1 MQLSSYISF
10 ILVFCTPFIFYINVS
25 VKPRKGFS
33 ILFISVISIIGFLN
47 QNYKIFLGLAF
58 LFVYLYFLEKKLSL
72 VFGISSFFLLSY
84 VLIVEN
90 TFFSNMPFLFEILNF
105 ALVSSIF
112 SSMMIGHWYL
122 VDPTISKDGMKNI
135 SLIATS
141 TALVILLFFLFYENN
156 FNFDILTIFSS
167 STIKNV
173 IIGLLLA
180 TSLLSFG
187 SYKSLAEKS
196 YTGVMASTGLSYLAL
211 ILSIG
216 ATGAMILSI

>member
-1 MQLSSYISF
+1 MQLSSFISF
-10 ILVFCTPFIFYINVS
+10 ILVFCIPFIFYINAS

-33 ILFISVISIIGFLN
+33 ILFISIISTIGFLN
-47 QNYKIFLGLAF
+47 QNFKIFLGLAL
-58 LFVYLYFLEKKLSL
+58 LFIYLFFLEKKRSL
-72 VFGISSFFLLSY
+72 VIGIFSFFLLSY
-84 VLIVEN
+84 ELIIEN
-90 TFFSNMPFLFEILNF
+90 TFFSNMPYLFEILNF
-105 ALVSSIF
+105 TLVASIF

-135 SLIATS
+135 SLVATF
-141 TALVILLFFLFYENN
+141 TAIFILLFFLFYGKN
-156 FNFDILTIFSS
+156 FNFEILTIFSS
-167 STIKNV
+167 RTIKNV
-173 IIGLLLA
+173 ISGLLLA

>member
-10 ILVFCTPFIFYINVS
+10 ILVFCIPFIFYINAS

-33 ILFISVISIIGFLN
+33 ILFISIISTIGFLN
-47 QNYKIFLGLAF
+47 QNYKIFLGLAL
-58 LFVYLYFLEKKLSL
+58 LFIYLFFLEKKLSL
-72 VFGISSFFLLSY
+72 VFGISSFILLSY
-84 VLIVEN
+84 ELIVEN
-90 TFFSNMPFLFEILNF
+90 TFFNNMPYLFEILNF

-135 SLIATS
+135 SLVATF
-141 TALVILLFFLFYENN
+141 TAIFILLFFLFYGKN
-156 FNFDILTIFSS
+156 FNFEILTIFSS
-167 STIKNV
+167 RTIKNV
-173 IIGLLLA
+173 ISGLLLA

>member
-1 MQLSSYISF
+1 
-10 ILVFCTPFIFYINVS
+10 
-25 VKPRKGFS
+25 
-33 ILFISVISIIGFLN
+33 
-47 QNYKIFLGLAF
+47 
-58 LFVYLYFLEKKLSL
+58 
-72 VFGISSFFLLSY
+72 

-141 TALVILLFFLFYENN
+141 TAIVILLFFLFYGNN

-167 STIKNV
+167 RTIKNV

-216 ATGAMILSI
+216 ATGALILSI

>member
-10 ILVFCTPFIFYINVS
+10 ILVFCIPFIFYINAS

-33 ILFISVISIIGFLN
+33 ILFIAVISIIGFLN
-47 QNYKIFLGLAF
+47 QNYKIYLGLAL

-141 TALVILLFFLFYENN
+141 TAIVILLFFLFYGNN

-167 STIKNV
+167 RTIKNV

-216 ATGAMILSI
+216 ATGALILSI

>member
-10 ILVFCTPFIFYINVS
+10 ILVFCIPFIFYINAS

-47 QNYKIFLGLAF
+47 QNYKIFLGLAL

-141 TALVILLFFLFYENN
+141 TAIVILLFFLFYGNN

-167 STIKNV
+167 RTIKNV

>member
-10 ILVFCTPFIFYINVS
+10 ILVFCIPFIFYINVF

-33 ILFISVISIIGFLN
+33 ILFISIISIIGILN
-47 QNYKIFLGLAF
+47 QNFKIFLGLT
-58 LFVYLYFLEKKLSL
+58 LLLIYLYFLEKKLSL
-72 VFGISSFFLLSY
+72 IFCISSFFLLSNA
-84 VLIVEN
+84 LIDKN
-90 TFFSNMPFLFEILNF
+90 TFFSNMPFLFEILIF
-105 ALVSSIF
+105 VLLSSIF

-135 SLIATS
+135 SLTAIS
-141 TALVILLFFLFYENN
+141 TAIIILLFFLYYGKN

-167 STIKNV
+167 RTIKNV
-173 IIGLLLA
+173 IIGLLVA
-180 TSLLSFG
+180 TSLLCFG
-187 SYKSLAEKS
+187 SYKSLSEKT

>member
-10 ILVFCTPFIFYINVS
+10 ILVFCTPFIFYINAS

-33 ILFISVISIIGFLN
+33 ILLISVISIIGFLN

-141 TALVILLFFLFYENN
+141 TAIVILLFFLFYENN

>member
-1 MQLSSYISF
+1 
-10 ILVFCTPFIFYINVS
+10 
-25 VKPRKGFS
+25 
-33 ILFISVISIIGFLN
+33 
-47 QNYKIFLGLAF
+47 
-58 LFVYLYFLEKKLSL
+58 
-72 VFGISSFFLLSY
+72 
-84 VLIVEN
+84 
-90 TFFSNMPFLFEILNF
+90 
-105 ALVSSIF
+105 
-112 SSMMIGHWYL
+112 MMIGHWYL

-211 ILSIG
+211 LLSIG